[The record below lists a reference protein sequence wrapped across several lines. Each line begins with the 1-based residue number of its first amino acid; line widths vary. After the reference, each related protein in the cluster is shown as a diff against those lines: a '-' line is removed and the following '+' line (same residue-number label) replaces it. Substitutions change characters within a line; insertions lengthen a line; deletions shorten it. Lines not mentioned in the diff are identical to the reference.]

1 VLGRVLLS
9 SLFVTAVAACHTAS
23 PPRTP
28 EETCRAAC
36 ESRVRACDDD
46 GCERG
51 CNFVLDRL
59 IENQLEPIMACMGK
73 MNSCEDGRWAYCGAR
88 IGEHADGGPPAPPP
102 PPEDG

>member
-1 VLGRVLLS
+1 MLRRVLV
-9 SLFVTAVAACHTAS
+9 SLVLQVLLACHTAS

-28 EETCRAAC
+28 EQTCRAAC

-59 IENQLEPIMACMGK
+59 IENQLEPIMACMGASA
-73 MNSCEDGRWAYCGAR
+73 SCEDARWSTCAVRLGV
-88 IGEHADGGPPAPPP
+88 HADGGPPAPPP
-102 PPEDG
+102 PPEDD